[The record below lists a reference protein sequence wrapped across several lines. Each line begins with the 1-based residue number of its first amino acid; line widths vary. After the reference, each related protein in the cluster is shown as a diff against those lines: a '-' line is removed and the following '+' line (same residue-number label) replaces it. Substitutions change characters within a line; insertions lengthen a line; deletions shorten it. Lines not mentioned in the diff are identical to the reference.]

1 MTLIRRLFATSLLM
15 LSAGA
20 LALPQNEPV
29 PGGVAIIPVPAGT
42 RKATFEGR
50 PVMLQKADGKEFAV
64 VGIPLSAKPGP
75 HKLVLAGTNINFDV
89 DAKQYRV
96 QKLTIKNKRKVNPL
110 PMDLKRIHRERKEM
124 DTAFDAFNTQL
135 PSDTTFVMP
144 AHGPIS
150 SPFGL
155 RRVLNGQPRSPHS
168 GLDIAAPFG
177 SDIRAPAP
185 GKVVAEG
192 HYFFNG
198 NTVLI
203 DHGQGL
209 ITMYCHMNKI
219 LVKVGDVVKTGD
231 LLGYVGKT
239 GRVTGPHLHWGVSL
253 NDARVNP
260 NLFLKTPA
268 GGSAD

>member
-1 MTLIRRLFATSLLM
+1 MTQIRNLIAAGLLLASAATF
-15 LSAGA
+15 
-20 LALPQNEPV
+20 ALPKNEPV
-29 PGGVAIIPVPAGT
+29 PGGVAVIPVPAGT
-42 RKATFEGR
+42 SAATFEGR
-50 PVMLQKADGKEFAV
+50 PVMLQRSDGKEFAV
-64 VGIPLSAKPGP
+64 IGIPLGAHPGP
-75 HKLVLAGTNINFDV
+75 HKLVLADKKIGFDV
-89 DAKQYRV
+89 KSKQYRV
-96 QKLTIKNKRKVNPL
+96 QKLTIKNKRQVNPL

-124 DTAFDAFNTQL
+124 DAAFDAFNTSL

-219 LVKVGDVVKTGD
+219 LVKVGDMVKTGD

-253 NDARVNP
+253 NDARVDP
-260 NLFLKTPA
+260 NLFLQQPA
-268 GGSAD
+268 E